1 MLQDEIGVV
10 LEVRDGENA
19 LQEAEP
25 EICMK
30 VRYGGPE
37 ITICINT
44 ISSAEK
50 KKNFLHRF
58 RKSSFLNKGGGEL

>member
-10 LEVRDGENA
+10 LEVSDGKNA
-19 LQEAEP
+19 LQEAQP
-25 EICMK
+25 EICMN

-50 KKNFLHRF
+50 KTNLFAPF
-58 RKSSFLNKGGGEL
+58 S